1 MSYKTILVHVDQ
13 SRNVAERI
21 KIAANIAIKE
31 NAHLIGV
38 AMTGV
43 SRFLYETVTV
53 NPSDTGM
60 APYLDSLRQ
69 RARQTLET
77 FEAAMGQTGVL
88 SFETRLVDDE
98 PSGGVSLQAEYS
110 DLVVL
115 GQFDPDEASPNLR
128 ADFPEYVVMN
138 SGCPVLIV
146 PYAGTSNEVGSRI
159 LIAWNG
165 SKESKRAVHNALPML
180 RRAKV
185 VEVVIFRAPGE
196 ADEPGQQ
203 PGADIALYL
212 ARHGVTVNLRE
223 QVAVDT
229 DVGNALLSLAAD
241 LSSDL
246 IVMGCYGHSRFREVV
261 LGGVTRTLL
270 QSMTVPVLMSH

>member
-13 SRNVAERI
+13 SRNVDARI
-21 KIAANIAIKE
+21 RIAANIAISE
-31 NAHLIGV
+31 NAHLIGT

-43 SRFLYETVTV
+43 SRFLYESVTV
-53 NPSDTGM
+53 NPDDSAI
-60 APYLDSLRQ
+60 APYLEVLRQ
-69 RARQTLET
+69 RGRQTLEK
-77 FEAAMGQTGVL
+77 FDKLMQQTGVL
-88 SFETRLVDDE
+88 SFESRLVDDE
-98 PSGGVSLQAEYS
+98 AAGGVSLQAEYC

-115 GQFDPDEASPNLR
+115 GQYDPDEVSPYLQ

-138 SGCPVLIV
+138 SGTPVLIV
-146 PYAGTSNEVGSRI
+146 PYAGNFKSVGSRV

-165 SKESKRAVHNALPML
+165 SKESKRAVHNALPLL
-180 RRAKV
+180 RRATV
-185 VEVVIFRAPGE
+185 VEVAIFNSSTQGE
-196 ADEPGQQ
+196 AHGEQ

-212 ARHGVTVNLRE
+212 ARHGVTVNVRE
-223 QVAVDT
+223 EVTVET

-270 QSMTVPVLMSH
+270 QSMTVPVLMSY